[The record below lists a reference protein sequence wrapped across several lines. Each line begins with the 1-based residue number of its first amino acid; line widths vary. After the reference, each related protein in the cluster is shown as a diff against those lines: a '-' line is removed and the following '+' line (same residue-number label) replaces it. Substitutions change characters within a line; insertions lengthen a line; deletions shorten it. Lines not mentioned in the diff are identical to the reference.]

1 MALALEA
8 KQEPATHHLLELSVR
23 LRPVP
28 CLAYHTGQS
37 RPVFAR
43 MILYQ
48 IPDERDFPCGDGA
61 TSVDKNCFHA

>member
-8 KQEPATHHLLELSVR
+8 KQEPATHHLLELSVW

-37 RPVFAR
+37 RPVFLR
-43 MILYQ
+43 MIVYQ

-61 TSVDKNCFHA
+61 ASVDKNRFHA